1 MSAVPSPTS
10 TRRWPQRLALI
21 LLGLV
26 LLLTGG
32 YFGGK
37 AWLLAYLHGPEFRR
51 FFEARLSASFKA
63 EVECAPLHFDGFNV
77 YCEGIKARGYDD
89 SPFARAR
96 IDQVRTRFSLRRFF
110 AGAWQLENLT
120 AERLEVQLD
129 GTRLAAPAPV
139 RAVEATPSRAKDSS
153 WLPHRL
159 EIATASV
166 NDLNLTW
173 GDLPGD
179 NGGLHGVTL
188 QAMPAEG
195 GWNLEGKGGELIF
208 AGLPHLN
215 VATLRLRQRRQTLF
229 VNEARFTDANGGAAS
244 ATGEVRF
251 GELLDL
257 QGHLDGVDLNPLLSG
272 DWRLRLHGRMSGDV
286 RVQTPLPSNGTPTV
300 SGSLTLSEAR
310 IEALP
315 VLNAIAAVTRSR
327 DLRQIPLSR
336 ASGDFRQEG
345 GRLEVAHLVAESAG
359 RLRLDGGFALQ
370 AGQIDGKFEVGLPSG
385 ALAWL
390 PGAREQV
397 FTTNRD
403 GYLWAPL
410 QLTGPVESPSEDLSA
425 RLVAAAGNTVID
437 ELDKASG
444 DFIETSKDAARRALD
459 FLMPL
464 FK

>member
-1 MSAVPSPTS
+1 MSAVPTPSP

-21 LLGLV
+21 LLGVV

-37 AWLLAYLHGPEFRR
+37 AWLLAYLHGPDFRR
-51 FFEARLSASFKA
+51 FLEARLSDSFKA
-63 EVECAPLHFDGFNV
+63 EVECAPLHFEGFNV

-96 IDQVRTRFSLRRFF
+96 IDQVRAKFSLRRFF

-129 GTRLAAPAPV
+129 GTRLATPAPV
-139 RAVEATPSRAKDSS
+139 LPVEATPSRAKDSS

-166 NDLNLTW
+166 NDLNLHW
-173 GDLPGD
+173 GDLPAD

-188 QAMPAEG
+188 QATPAEG
-195 GWNLEGKGGELIF
+195 GWNLEGKGGELVF
-208 AGLPHLN
+208 AGLPPLD
-215 VATLRLRQRRQTLF
+215 VATLHLRQRRQTLF
-229 VNEARFTDANGGAAS
+229 VNEARFTDRNNGAAT

-251 GELLDL
+251 GEQLDL
-257 QGHLDGVDLNPLLSG
+257 QGHLDGVDLNPFLSG

-286 RVQTPLPSNGTPTV
+286 RVQTPLPGNGTPTV
-300 SGSLTLSEAR
+300 SGSLALSQAR

-315 VLNAIAAVTRSR
+315 VLNVIATVTKSR
-327 DLRQIPLSR
+327 ELRQIPLTR

-345 GRLEVAHLVAESAG
+345 GRLEISRLIAESAG
-359 RLRLDGGFALQ
+359 RLRLDGGLVLE
-370 AGQIDGKFEVGLPSG
+370 AGQIDGKFEVGLPPGS
-385 ALAWL
+385 LAWL

-397 FTTNRD
+397 FTINRD

-410 QLTGPVESPSEDLSA
+410 HLTGPIESPSEDLSA
-425 RLVAAAGNTVID
+425 RLLTAAGNTVID

-444 DFIETSKDAARRALD
+444 DFIETGKDAAKRALD